1 MKIKRIFLVLLSSLL
16 ISSCSNVT
24 TKPNSEDHDSLIAS
38 FQQVVDRGGDSI
50 IADFG
55 TYNDYRI
62 IWFGGRPINILGSG
76 LNYKYER
83 IEDLYFI
90 YDEGCGIYACKESGS
105 THEIYTLSKM
115 YHHELLYYNQIKS
128 IYRQYSRYIKNN

>member
-16 ISSCSNVT
+16 ISSCSNVA

-62 IWFGGRPINILGSG
+62 IWFGGRLVNTFGSI
-76 LNYKYER
+76 LNYNYER

-90 YDEGCGIYACKESGS
+90 YDEGCGIYACKENGS

-115 YHHELLYYNQIKS
+115 YYHELLSYNQIKS